1 MKKIVI
7 TFFSFLILTGC
18 VGVGSEG
25 VLGTGVSIYLD
36 PRSLGTQIDDSI
48 MQKSLLIRIAK
59 TDKKYI
65 LDVSSKVV
73 DGHIFLTGVV
83 EKVDE
88 KILMT
93 KVAWKIEGARS
104 VKNNIEVKDKFSLK
118 NYSQDVLISSQM
130 KVALLAN
137 KKISMSNYQVNT
149 VNQVIFIFGIAA
161 NEAERKEIMN
171 EASLIKDV
179 KSVDATIFLVD
190 DLSKNKK

>member
-7 TFFSFLILTGC
+7 IIFSFLILTGC

-48 MQKSLLIRIAK
+48 MQKSLLIRITK

-65 LDVSSKVV
+65 LDISPKVV

-93 KVAWKIEGARS
+93 KLAWKTEGARS

-161 NEAERKEIMN
+161 NEAERREIMN

>member
-1 MKKIVI
+1 MKKIFI
-7 TFFSFLILTGC
+7 AFFSFLILTGC

-93 KVAWKIEGARS
+93 KLAWKIEGARS

-161 NEAERKEIMN
+161 NEAERREVMN

>member
-1 MKKIVI
+1 MKKIFI
-7 TFFSFLILTGC
+7 AFFSFLILTGC
-18 VGVGSEG
+18 IGVSSDG

-48 MQKSLLIRIAK
+48 MQKSLLIRITK

-65 LDVSSKVV
+65 LDISPKVV

-93 KVAWKIEGARS
+93 KLAWKTEGARS

-161 NEAERKEIMN
+161 NEAERREVMN